1 MWVFFLGAD
10 TGEKLTMR
18 DQDAGSD
25 ADSGVVTPQAKFE
38 LTQSELAGAV
48 AAIVASRNS
57 REDIRITMRP
67 LCTRARQEKMDAAE
81 LLKVVKQS
89 FAASAGGMDSGVTE
103 RQQMLDRIISV
114 CIDEYYA
121 AG

>member
-1 MWVFFLGAD
+1 
-10 TGEKLTMR
+10 MR
-18 DQDAGSD
+18 DQDAESG
-25 ADSGVVTPQAKFE
+25 ADSDVVKQAAIFE
-38 LTQSELAGAV
+38 PTQSELAGAV
-48 AAIVASRNS
+48 AAIVASGNS
-57 REDIRITMRP
+57 REDIRATMRP
-67 LCTRARQEKMDAAE
+67 LCARARQEKMDAAE

-89 FAASAGGMDSGVTE
+89 FAASAGGMGAGSMTE

>member
-1 MWVFFLGAD
+1 
-10 TGEKLTMR
+10 MR
-18 DQDAGSD
+18 DQDAGSS
-25 ADSGVVTPQAKFE
+25 ADSGVVRQPTTFE

-67 LCTRARQEKMDAAE
+67 LCARARQEKMDAAE

-89 FAASAGGMDSGVTE
+89 FVASAGGMGSGSMTE